1 MDKYDDSE
9 HGLLMMDKIQG
20 ELHCCGVHNLTDW
33 QSLNNGTV
41 PASCEGEGGIFQ
53 VGCLD
58 QMELRVFKVYYWTA
72 IPLLLTLSFGII
84 VTVFALVSLVVRKK
98 Q

>member
-1 MDKYDDSE
+1 MDKYEESKD
-9 HGLLMMDKIQG
+9 GLVMMDKIQG

-41 PASCEGEGGIFQ
+41 PASCEGDEGIFH

-58 QMELRVFKVYYWTA
+58 QMELRVFKVYYWTTIA
-72 IPLLLTLSFGII
+72 LLLTFSLGIL
-84 VTVFALVSLVVRKK
+84 VTVFAFVFSCR
-98 Q
+98 